1 MEEQLSDLKKAFHFL
16 GEELTICYAD
26 PLLPANIR
34 WGRKFY
40 LRAGKEKNT
49 FFKKDKIL
57 GSTSF
62 FRQEIFRHKHFTCKC
77 PRCEVC
83 EITLIACEL
92 KSMSSSS
99 NSSCQKM
106 GNFFGCTL
114 KAKGLS
120 NFLPR
125 NKSWKRLP
133 VTASTNTKSGN
144 DYDFQGNVRI

>member
-1 MEEQLSDLKKAFHFL
+1 MVFHFL

-34 WGRKFY
+34 WGRKF
-40 LRAGKEKNT
+40 L
-49 FFKKDKIL
+49 L
-57 GSTSF
+57 GSRQREKHNFLKRQNPREYQFFF

-77 PRCEVC
+77 PRCDVC

-92 KSMSSSS
+92 KNMSCSS

-133 VTASTNTKSGN
+133 VTASKGTKSGN
-144 DYDFQGNVRI
+144 DYDFKGNMRI

>member
-1 MEEQLSDLKKAFHFL
+1 M
-16 GEELTICYAD
+16 LTHSYLQISGGGGNSTWQQAK
-26 PLLPANIR
+26 
-34 WGRKFY
+34 RKIH
-40 LRAGKEKNT
+40 
-49 FFKKDKIL
+49 FFKKTKSS
-57 GSTSF
+57 GVPVF

-114 KAKGLS
+114 KAKRLS

-133 VTASTNTKSGN
+133 VTASKGTKSGN
-144 DYDFQGNVRI
+144 DYDFKGNMRI